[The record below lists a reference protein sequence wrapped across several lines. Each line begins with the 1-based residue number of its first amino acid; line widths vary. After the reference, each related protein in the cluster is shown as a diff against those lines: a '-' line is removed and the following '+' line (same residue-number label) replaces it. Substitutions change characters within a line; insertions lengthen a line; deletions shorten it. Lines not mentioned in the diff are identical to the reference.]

1 MTRKKTEKK
10 NLIIALNVFYSKKVE
25 KICPNYV
32 SNLKAKKKDSLKT
45 LSRPRTVVI
54 LSNGFGQLKDDSY
67 LTDFGHL

>member
-1 MTRKKTEKK
+1 MCFIPKKWKK
-10 NLIIALNVFYSKKVE
+10 YVLITFQISKR
-25 KICPNYV
+25 
-32 SNLKAKKKDSLKT
+32 KKKDSLKT